1 ENDANPFKGQPSHGR
16 VVPLAPLPL
25 LSIVTSRPLRVGNRM
40 TGPFV
45 KTLPHKLRTSP
56 AKMYPLLFPASFH
69 HRRDPTI
76 GLYFL
81 SAGVTFPLRPER
93 CQQASCQ
100 HRSRSG
106 ERFKDE
112 KVRMRCRRLLDLAVQ
127 IRNPPNQTSDYLR
140 IHLHHRAFRLNHR
153 SIPNRWNRLSDSD
166 QTSLDQFWIA
176 TALLAEEPTQPF
188 RRNLLHFLQPRPTP

>member
-1 ENDANPFKGQPSHGR
+1 MSTKISQHCPTRNGSQRRVSFGERHQIPALVISHPIFPATENNANPFKRQPSHR
-16 VVPLAPLPL
+16 CVVPLAPLPL

-69 HRRDPTI
+69 HWRDPTV

-81 SAGVTFPLRPER
+81 GAGVTFPLGPKR
-93 CQQASCQ
+93 CQQAWCQ
-100 HRSRSG
+100 HCSRCG

-112 KVRMRCRRLLDLAVQ
+112 KIGMRCRRLLIPLCIDRA
-127 IRNPPNQTSDYLR
+127 DYR
-140 IHLHHRAFRLNHR
+140 SRTTRASHRDHN
-153 SIPNRWNRLSDSD
+153 SVG
-166 QTSLDQFWIA
+166 
-176 TALLAEEPTQPF
+176 
-188 RRNLLHFLQPRPTP
+188 